1 MNSWDFVMLIK
12 SRRKTLNKSA
22 GKIIR
27 IFFMNVISHPYL
39 YRRMRFNFGNAMIVW
54 ESALCTKM
62 HFRFYASSYKLEIL
76 DPTEIHPP
84 PTRNILRSNAAFYS
98 GGGGGILSG
107 QESRSYNYLC

>member
-1 MNSWDFVMLIK
+1 MFIK
-12 SRRKTLNKSA
+12 NRRKTLNKSA

-27 IFFMNVISHPYL
+27 VFLMNVISHPYL
-39 YRRMRFNFGNAMIVW
+39 YRRMRFNFGNAMIVC

-76 DPTEIHPP
+76 DPTEIHTPP
-84 PTRNILRSNAAFYS
+84 PLETFYDRTQHFLV
-98 GGGGGILSG
+98 GGGGGVFLSG